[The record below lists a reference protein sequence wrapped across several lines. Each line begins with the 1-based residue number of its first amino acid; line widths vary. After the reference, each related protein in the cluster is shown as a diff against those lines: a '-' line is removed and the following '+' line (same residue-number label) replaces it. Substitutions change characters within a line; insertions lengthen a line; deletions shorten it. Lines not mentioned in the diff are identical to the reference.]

1 MVHQEFVLK
10 LGSGAELFAQSW
22 APEGKP
28 RAAIALVHGFGE
40 HTGRY
45 AHVGSSLAEA
55 GYAVCGVDLPG
66 HGRTKGKRG
75 HASCI
80 EILDT
85 IGLLIRETKG
95 RCPGVPVFLYGHS
108 MGGAMVLRYAMT
120 ASPDSA
126 GVIASSP
133 LIRLP
138 QPAPAWKVAAAKLL
152 CNLLPSMTLNNP
164 LDLPGLS
171 RDARVVEAVRKDP
184 LYHNKVSTR
193 LGWDLLQCEPWF
205 DGQGGSFPVPLLVMQ
220 GTADRIVDAAATVAF
235 AGRLTGDVTL
245 KTWEGLFHEL
255 HPEPEKD
262 EVISYVVE
270 WMRRHAA

>member
-28 RAAIALVHGFGE
+28 RAAIALVHGHGE

-75 HASCI
+75 HSSCV

-120 ASPDSA
+120 ASPDIA

-133 LIRLP
+133 LLRLA
-138 QPAPAWKVAAAKLL
+138 QPAPAWKVAVAKLM
-152 CNLLPSMTLNNP
+152 CNLLPSMTLNSP
-164 LDLPGLS
+164 LDLTALS
-171 RDARVVEAVRKDP
+171 RDAHVVEAARKDP
-184 LYHNKVSTR
+184 LYHSKVSTR
-193 LGWDLLQCEPWF
+193 LGWDIIEWGQWF
-205 DGQGGSFPVPLLVMQ
+205 ELQGGGFPLPLLIMR
-220 GTADRIVDAAATVAF
+220 GTADRIVDTGAVAAL
-235 AGRLTGDVTL
+235 AGRLTGDITL
-245 KTWEGLFHEL
+245 KTWDGLYHEL
-255 HPEPEKD
+255 HLEPEKD